1 MMFFASHTA
10 RPTLANAEIERFSDV
25 HDREDHPRDGKLH
38 ALRWACGV
46 LIGLSVF
53 VDFVPS
59 AWAEESPAA
68 AAASASKLTT
78 ATPAST
84 VSNKAA
90 SSANAESDAANAA
103 APSTIEKNPVAKLPR
118 VAAINGG
125 LVVLD
130 LSTLTTPA
138 SEGPLY
144 YHGNPVWVGRLT
156 TNGPRVAVIGAGL
169 EATGVQALTG
179 TPTGEALMSFTVTAG
194 DYPEQR
200 LTIKETKYV
209 HPDPDQ
215 LARFSREAA
224 EQKAAYRVFTTS
236 VHADAQWP
244 KFQWPITG
252 RLSSPFGFKRFF
264 NDEPRNPH
272 MGIDI
277 AAPKGAIARS
287 PADGT
292 VALVGDYFFNGRTAI
307 IDHGQ
312 GVFSMLCHFDKVLVQ
327 AGQKLKAGDPVGKV
341 GATGRATGPHLHWT
355 VSLNDQRIDPRLLL
369 AEDSP
374 AK

>member
-1 MMFFASHTA
+1 MMFFASHAA
-10 RPTLANAEIERFSDV
+10 RPTSANAEIERFCDL
-25 HDREDHPRDGKLH
+25 HDSENCPQSTTPQ
-38 ALRWACGV
+38 ALRWACGA
-46 LIGLSVF
+46 LIGLSVLL
-53 VDFVPS
+53 DFAPS
-59 AWAEESPAA
+59 AWAAQTPVITPSIAVAA
-68 AAASASKLTT
+68 AAQPKPT
-78 ATPAST
+78 
-84 VSNKAA
+84 
-90 SSANAESDAANAA
+90 
-103 APSTIEKNPVAKLPR
+103 LPR

-130 LSTLTTPA
+130 LSELTSPA

-144 YHGNPVWVGRLT
+144 YQGNPVWVGQLAA
-156 TNGPRVAVIGAGL
+156 NGPRVAVIGVGL
-169 EATGVQALTG
+169 DTTGMQALTG
-179 TPTGEALMSFTVTAG
+179 TPTGAALMSFSVTAG
-194 DYPEQR
+194 EYLEQR

-209 HPDPDQ
+209 SPDPDQ

-224 EQKAAYRVFTTS
+224 EQKAAYRVFTS
-236 VHADAQWP
+236 AAYNEAKWP
-244 KFQWPITG
+244 SFQWPIVG

-287 PADGT
+287 PAAGT
-292 VALVGDYFFNGRTAI
+292 VALVGDFFFNGRTAI

-327 AGQKLKAGDPVGKV
+327 AGQKLKAGDPIGEV

-369 AEDSP
+369 PAAAP

>member
-1 MMFFASHTA
+1 MMFFASHAA
-10 RPTLANAEIERFSDV
+10 RPTPANAEIERFSDV
-25 HDREDHPRDGKLH
+25 HDREDIPQDGKLQV
-38 ALRWACGV
+38 LRWACGV

-59 AWAEESPAA
+59 AWAVESPIA
-68 AAASASKLTT
+68 TT
-78 ATPAST
+78 ANAKLPTAPATTVIST
-84 VSNKAA
+84 
-90 SSANAESDAANAA
+90 
-103 APSTIEKNPVAKLPR
+103 AKLPR

-144 YHGNPVWVGRLT
+144 YQGNPVWVGRLST
-156 TNGPRVAVIGAGL
+156 DGPRVAVIGVGL

-179 TPTGEALMSFTVTAG
+179 TPTGEALISFTVTAG

-200 LTIKETKYV
+200 LTIKEKKYV

-236 VHADAQWP
+236 AYADAQWP
-244 KFQWPITG
+244 TFQWPITG

-277 AAPKGAIARS
+277 AAPKGAIAHS

>member
-10 RPTLANAEIERFSDV
+10 RPTPANAEIERFSDV
-25 HDREDHPRDGKLH
+25 HDRETPSRDGRLQ

-46 LIGLSVF
+46 LIGLSVLM
-53 VDFVPS
+53 DFVPS
-59 AWAEESPAA
+59 AWANETPATAA
-68 AAASASKLTT
+68 APT
-78 ATPAST
+78 
-84 VSNKAA
+84 
-90 SSANAESDAANAA
+90 SDAANALSEA
-103 APSTIEKNPVAKLPR
+103 ANTLNNAVVDVAPATPELNPVGKLPR

-125 LVVLD
+125 IVVLD

-144 YHGNPVWVGRLT
+144 YQGNPVWVGRLT
-156 TNGPRVAVIGAGL
+156 ANGPRVAVIGAGL
-169 EATGVQALTG
+169 DATGVQALTG

-200 LTIKETKYV
+200 LIIKEKKYV

-236 VHADAQWP
+236 AYADAQWP
-244 KFQWPITG
+244 TFQWPITG
-252 RLSSPFGFKRFF
+252 RLSSPFGLKRFF

-287 PADGT
+287 PAAGT

-312 GVFSMLCHFDKVLVQ
+312 GLFSMLCHFDKVLVQ
-327 AGQKLKAGDPVGKV
+327 AGQKLKAGDPVGEV

>member
-10 RPTLANAEIERFSDV
+10 RPTPANAEIERFSDV

-68 AAASASKLTT
+68 AVNAKLPIASAN
-78 ATPAST
+78 T
-84 VSNKAA
+84 VI
-90 SSANAESDAANAA
+90 NAA
-103 APSTIEKNPVAKLPR
+103 TLSVIETNPVAKLPR

-144 YHGNPVWVGRLT
+144 YQGNPVWVGRLT

-200 LTIKETKYV
+200 LTIKETKSV